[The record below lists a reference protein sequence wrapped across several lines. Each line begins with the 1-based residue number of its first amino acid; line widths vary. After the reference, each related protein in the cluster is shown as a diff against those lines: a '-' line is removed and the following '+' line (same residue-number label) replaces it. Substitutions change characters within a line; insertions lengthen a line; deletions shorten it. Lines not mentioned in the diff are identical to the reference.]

1 MRTLVQQNS
10 LWVLADRVSLSRSQV
25 TTCSRKVQQSIT
37 QIELKLVK
45 DFRPVLKIK
54 TFSQTIGLK
63 TEKMTNFYR
72 WVQTEQL
79 TLILKVKNR
88 NKRLDHPALTSTPS
102 LAKAQCW
109 RSLESQ
115 VSKSNSPNN
124 QFPLPVQTVRP
135 WRTKT
140 LCLRCRTI
148 SSSTTQWSKTRS
160 TRESFHSIV

>member
-1 MRTLVQQNS
+1 MRTLVQKNS

-25 TTCSRKVQQSIT
+25 TTCSRKVKQSIT
-37 QIELKLVK
+37 QLELELVK
-45 DFRPVLKIK
+45 IFRPVLKIK

-79 TLILKVKNR
+79 MLILKVKNR

-102 LAKAQCW
+102 PAKAQCW
-109 RSLESQ
+109 RSLQSQ

-124 QFPLPVQTVRP
+124 RFPLPVRTVRP